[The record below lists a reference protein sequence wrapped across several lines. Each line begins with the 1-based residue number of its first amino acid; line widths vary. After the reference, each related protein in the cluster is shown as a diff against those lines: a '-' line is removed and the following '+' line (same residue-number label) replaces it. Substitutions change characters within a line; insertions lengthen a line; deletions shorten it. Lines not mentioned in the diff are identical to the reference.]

1 MSEKL
6 EVGIEYKALGFKITL
21 SEEGSLNIR
30 STDTQNSLIV
40 IPKTSNNI
48 IIESWKYSPK

>member
-1 MSEKL
+1 MNKKL
-6 EVGIEYKALGFKITL
+6 EAGMEYKALGFRIML
-21 SEEGSLNIR
+21 NDDGSLNIR
-30 STDTQNSLIV
+30 TTDTQNSLIV